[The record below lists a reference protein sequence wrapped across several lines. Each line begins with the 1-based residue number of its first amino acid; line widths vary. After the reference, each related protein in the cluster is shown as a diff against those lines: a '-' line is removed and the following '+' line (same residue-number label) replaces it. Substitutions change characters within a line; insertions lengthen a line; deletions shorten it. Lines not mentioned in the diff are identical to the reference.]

1 MIINPIIP
9 IWLMAILCVVML
21 IMKRRCR
28 WAFVRQII
36 IVILVFAIN
45 LRPMLPG
52 KTYKTGRQVRDV
64 NVLFVVDDT
73 ISMLALDGRDG
84 EARLEDVKKD
94 CSYII
99 DSLGDANYSVLSFN
113 NTPIISSPFTSD
125 SGHIKN
131 CIEALYPIEDFYAR
145 GSSLNTPK
153 EMMKEILSSAESK
166 YGRKTIVFF
175 ISDGEITDDSIL
187 GSYSDLKDYVGG
199 GAVLGYGT
207 TEGAA
212 MKIKNTYDD
221 TYEYVQDKSDYPYKN
236 AISKL
241 DEENLK
247 QLSGDLGIDYVHMDS
262 SKSVDSVLEA
272 VKKDSA
278 TDKNAVRTVEETIE
292 GSVDI
297 YYFFAF
303 ALAAM
308 LLTEVI
314 IAIINKRRH

>member
-21 IMKRRCR
+21 IMKRRGR

-84 EARLEDVKKD
+84 
-94 CSYII
+94 
-99 DSLGDANYSVLSFN
+99 LGDANYSVLSFN

-241 DEENLK
+241 DEGNLK

-278 TDKNAVRTVEETIE
+278 TDKNAARTVEETIE